1 MNRFLHEAAS
11 LRGVCLAASAAL
23 LLANGQLV
31 EATPESTATA
41 LFLLISPSV
50 RVNGMGQA
58 GVALADEPASYY
70 NPAATAF
77 SSPGHTFQSR
87 FYVSGMPWLPALAD
101 DMTYSHHAAQIAG
114 GRVFDGMSW
123 RGPTRL
129 RAAFYGYRTKMEYGD
144 LGSFTSVETSDNVGV
159 SLALR
164 SVVEVGI
171 GAISKRISSR
181 LGDIKGAADAYD
193 FGFMAV
199 VPMTRTLERLSGREL
214 ALNRHLRVRLDIGFG
229 ASWQNRGEAT
239 ITYTGQ
245 SFQSLADPLPA
256 NRRHGWSAVLAI
268 DRNSDSLGIPLSR
281 VTFSTE
287 TYRPQVEG
295 IKAASRAEDDK
306 IGIEISILE
315 TVSFRW
321 GKYDDFDGEVHLK
334 TSGRTIQSDGL
345 FQYVAGH
352 LESQPPGSMRDALL
366 FLLRRLSISRS
377 RFTYD
382 PGWPARGH
390 SYFGLSF

>member
-1 MNRFLHEAAS
+1 MRKDRDPLSATAS

-31 EATPESTATA
+31 EATPESRATA

-87 FYVSGMPWLPALAD
+87 FYLSGMPWLPAFAD
-101 DMTYSHHAAQIAG
+101 DMTYSHHAAQISG
-114 GRVFDGMSW
+114 GGELDNSSW
-123 RGPTRL
+123 WKPTRF
-129 RAAFYGYRTKMEYGD
+129 RAAFYGYRTKMD
-144 LGSFTSVETSDNVGV
+144 MDFGSFTSVETSDNVGV

-199 VPMTRTLERLSGREL
+199 LPMTEAFKRLTGREL
-214 ALNRHLRVRLDIGFG
+214 SLNYRLRPRLNLGFG
-229 ASWQNRGEAT
+229 LSWQNRG
-239 ITYTGQ
+239 GRM
-245 SFQSLADPLPA
+245 FQDPLPA
-256 NRRHGWSAVLAI
+256 HRRHGWSAVLTI
-268 DRNSDSLGIPLSR
+268 DRSSDSLGIPLSR

-295 IKAASRAEDDK
+295 AKAASRAEDDK
-306 IGIEISILE
+306 TGIEISILE

-321 GKYDDFDGEVHLK
+321 GKYDDFDGQVHLK

-352 LESQPPGSMRDALL
+352 LKHQPPGSMRDGLL

-377 RFTYD
+377 WFTYD
-382 PGWPARGH
+382 PEWPARGH
-390 SYFGLSF
+390 SYIGLSF

>member
-101 DMTYSHHAAQIAG
+101 DMTYSHHAAQISG
-114 GRVFDGMSW
+114 GGELDHSSW
-123 RGPTRL
+123 WKPTRF
-129 RAAFYGYRTKMEYGD
+129 RAAFYGYRTKMD
-144 LGSFTSVETSDNVGV
+144 LGRQQRMGEVTGSFTSVETSDNVGV

-181 LGDIKGAADAYD
+181 FGDLKGAADAYD

-199 VPMTRTLERLSGREL
+199 LPTTEAFKRLTGREL
-214 ALNRHLRVRLDIGFG
+214 SLIAIVSGPGSTSGSASPGRIAAEECSRIRYRRTG
-229 ASWQNRGEAT
+229 AMDGRPSWQS
-239 ITYTGQ
+239 TGT
-245 SFQSLADPLPA
+245 P
-256 NRRHGWSAVLAI
+256 
-268 DRNSDSLGIPLSR
+268 IPS
-281 VTFSTE
+281 VF
-287 TYRPQVEG
+287 P
-295 IKAASRAEDDK
+295 
-306 IGIEISILE
+306 
-315 TVSFRW
+315 
-321 GKYDDFDGEVHLK
+321 
-334 TSGRTIQSDGL
+334 
-345 FQYVAGH
+345 
-352 LESQPPGSMRDALL
+352 
-366 FLLRRLSISRS
+366 
-377 RFTYD
+377 
-382 PGWPARGH
+382 
-390 SYFGLSF
+390 